1 MTLAAIRS
9 AVRPQGAV
17 LRTMLLS
24 LLGVVGIIAGLMA
37 MHTLSVDAP
46 AHTPVAAVAP
56 MEHHADDP
64 ARTAGMPATSNECGP
79 AGCEP
84 MHAMGLMTC
93 VLALL
98 LVSLAFGAAPHISRW
113 FVNLRTLSRVL
124 LTAFIAAAPTPPSL
138 VALSI
143 SRT

>member
-1 MTLAAIRS
+1 
-9 AVRPQGAV
+9 V

-24 LLGVVGIIAGLMA
+24 LLGVVAVIVGLMA

-46 AHTPVAAVAP
+46 THTPAAAVAP
-56 MEHHADDP
+56 AEHHTGGGALTADS
-64 ARTAGMPATSNECGP
+64 PATSDECGP

-98 LVSLAFGAAPHISRW
+98 LVSLAFAAAPHISRW
-113 FVNLRTLSRVL
+113 FVTLRALNRVL
-124 LTAFIAAAPTPPSL
+124 LSALLAAAPTPPSL
-138 VALSI
+138 IELSI

>member
-1 MTLAAIRS
+1 VALATIRS

-17 LRTMLLS
+17 LRTALLS
-24 LLGVVGIIAGLMA
+24 LLGVVGVIAGLMA
-37 MHTLSVDAP
+37 MHTLSVDA
-46 AHTPVAAVAP
+46 ATHAPVAAVAP

-64 ARTAGMPATSNECGP
+64 ARSAGMPATSDECGQ
-79 AGCEP
+79 AGCDP
-84 MHAMGLMTC
+84 MHAMGLTTC

-98 LVSLAFGAAPHISRW
+98 LVSLVFGAAPRISRW
-113 FVNLRTLSRVL
+113 FVNLRTLSRML
-124 LTAFIAAAPTPPSL
+124 LSTLLAAAPTPPSL